1 MRGQRGPLRVAIMA
15 KMANDIAKGFLQSGD
30 FRGMGKLVKTANLA
44 IIRQSVIK
52 KSNNIQF
59 KVDRLQII
67 VVAKNISTCRSS
79 SSSSSFIHAYS
90 STIQQ
95 Q

>member
-1 MRGQRGPLRVAIMA
+1 MILQRASFKVAI
-15 KMANDIAKGFLQSGD
+15 LEE
-30 FRGMGKLVKTANLA
+30 MGKLVKMANLA
-44 IIRQSVIK
+44 IIRQRVIK

-79 SSSSSFIHAYS
+79 SSSSSSSFIHAYS

>member
-1 MRGQRGPLRVAIMA
+1 MILQRASFKVAI
-15 KMANDIAKGFLQSGD
+15 LEE
-30 FRGMGKLVKTANLA
+30 MGKLVKTANLA

-67 VVAKNISTCRSS
+67 VVAKNLSTCRSS

>member
-1 MRGQRGPLRVAIMA
+1 MILQRAFFKVAI
-15 KMANDIAKGFLQSGD
+15 LEE
-30 FRGMGKLVKTANLA
+30 MGKLVKMANLA

-52 KSNNIQF
+52 KSNDIQF

-67 VVAKNISTCRSS
+67 VVAKNISTCRLS
-79 SSSSSFIHAYS
+79 SSSSSFIHTYS
-90 STIQQ
+90 ITIQQ

>member
-1 MRGQRGPLRVAIMA
+1 MILQRASFKVAI
-15 KMANDIAKGFLQSGD
+15 LEE
-30 FRGMGKLVKTANLA
+30 MGKLVKTANLA

-59 KVDRLQII
+59 NADRLQII

-79 SSSSSFIHAYS
+79 SSSFIHAYS

>member
-1 MRGQRGPLRVAIMA
+1 MILQRASFKVAI
-15 KMANDIAKGFLQSGD
+15 LEE
-30 FRGMGKLVKTANLA
+30 MGKLVKMANLA
-44 IIRQSVIK
+44 IIRQSVFK
-52 KSNNIQF
+52 KSNNIQV

-67 VVAKNISTCRSS
+67 VVAKDISTCRSS